1 MVVLVVCLVVVGVSV
16 LVLGILLFGLVGHV
30 RRVQRAV
37 ATAQAELV
45 PALAALRPPEPPGRH
60 RAG

>member
-1 MVVLVVCLVVVGVSV
+1 MVVLVVCLVIVGVS
-16 LVLGILLFGLVGHV
+16 LLALGILGFGLYGQV

-45 PALAALRPPEPPGRH
+45 PALGALRPPDAAGRH

>member
-16 LVLGILLFGLVGHV
+16 LVLGILGFGLYGQL
-30 RRVQRAV
+30 RRLQRAV
-37 ATAQAELV
+37 ATAEAELV
-45 PALAALRPPEPPGRH
+45 PALAALRPPDPAGRH

>member
-16 LVLGILLFGLVGHV
+16 LVLGILAFGLVGHA
-30 RRVQRAV
+30 RRLQRAV
-37 ATAQAELV
+37 AKAQAELA
-45 PALAALRPPEPPGRH
+45 PALDALRPPEPPGRH